1 MPWFC
6 IAEQTQGGV
15 CLTTLVSRRCR
26 GRDENYAVLFLFWP
40 KSGFKLVAVVLV
52 GVSEDRSIWPRAS
65 VLPLPAE
72 VQWAGGLSLF
82 LLQQLAGV
90 CVEAGI

>member
-1 MPWFC
+1 MLWFC

-15 CLTTLVSRRCR
+15 CLTTLVSGCCG

-40 KSGFKLVAVVLV
+40 KSGFKLVA
-52 GVSEDRSIWPRAS
+52 VSEDRSIWPRAS

-82 LLQQLAGV
+82 LLQRISGV